1 MDPLLSR
8 RAILGGLGAAAAT
21 LAPGLGHGQTF
32 AADDVPGIPRYRW
45 KWVRAQLL
53 LQPGLLWFDTATF
66 GPTLRAVL
74 AHAYRQLEAQSLD
87 FRQFETQS
95 GAGSAEERAV
105 LAGAGRFFGADP
117 GELIPTAGARTGL
130 GLVAAGL
137 DLAVGDEVVVTLH
150 DHAAAAYPWLAQ
162 AQRRG
167 LRIVEVR
174 EAAGET
180 SPEDIVRRFEA
191 AMTPRTRVMCLAHV
205 QDCDGTVM
213 PVRELCALARS
224 HGVFSVVDGA
234 LAAGQVDVRLA
245 DLGCDA
251 YATGLDRWL
260 NGPLD
265 AGLLYV
271 RRDSQSRL
279 WPVTPDRPDGW
290 RTVDRFDVPVPA
302 PLPDYAAAARLG
314 AGALARRGATIA
326 AMPLAFEF
334 HDAVGRALIQQRI
347 RELAAQLRSGLEA
360 VAGLQV
366 VTPSHPALNAGVVA
380 VRTPGRDVGALVDSL
395 AAEDRIVVARVRH
408 GAGFDALRI
417 SVHPSQDEDDVARC
431 IAAIQRRI

>member
-1 MDPLLSR
+1 MDPLVSR
-8 RAILGGLGAAAAT
+8 RALLGALGAAAAT
-21 LAPGLGHGQTF
+21 LSPGPARGQTF
-32 AADDVPGIPRYRW
+32 AADDVPGIARYRW
-45 KWVRAQLL
+45 KWLRAQLV

-95 GAGSAEERAV
+95 GAGSPDERAV
-105 LAGAGRFFGADP
+105 LAAAGRFLGADP
-117 GELIPTAGARTGL
+117 GELVVTGGARAGL

-137 DLAVGDEVVVTLH
+137 DLGAGDEVMVTLH

-167 LRIVEVR
+167 LRIVEVG
-174 EAAGET
+174 EPAGET

-205 QDCDGTVM
+205 RDCDGTVM

-224 HGVFSVVDGA
+224 RGVFSVVDGA
-234 LAAGQVDVRLA
+234 LAPGQVDVRLL

-251 YATGLDRWL
+251 YATGVDRWL

-271 RRDSQSRL
+271 RRDSQSLL
-279 WPVTPDRPDGW
+279 WPAMPDRPDGW
-290 RTVDRFDVPVPA
+290 RAVDRFDAPVPTVA
-302 PLPDYAAAARLG
+302 PDYAAAARFG
-314 AGALARRGATIA
+314 AATVARRGATIA
-326 AMPLAFEF
+326 AMPIAFELQE
-334 HDAVGRALIQQRI
+334 AVGRTLIQQRI
-347 RELAAQLRSGLEA
+347 RELAVRLRSGLDA

-366 VTPSHPALNAGVVA
+366 VTPAHSALNAGIVT
-380 VRTPGRDVGALVDSL
+380 VRAPGRDVGAVVDSL
-395 AAEDRIVVARVRH
+395 ALEDRIVVGRVRH
-408 GAGFDALRI
+408 GAGFDALRV
-417 SVHPSQDEDDVARC
+417 SVHASQDEDDVERC
-431 IAAIQRRI
+431 VAAIQRRV